1 MKLEIP
7 QEQIIAAFQGAI
19 IKQGGVKVA
28 TFIWCLN

>member
-7 QEQIIAAFQGAI
+7 QDQIAAAFEGAI
-19 IKQGGVKVA
+19 IRENGVHVA